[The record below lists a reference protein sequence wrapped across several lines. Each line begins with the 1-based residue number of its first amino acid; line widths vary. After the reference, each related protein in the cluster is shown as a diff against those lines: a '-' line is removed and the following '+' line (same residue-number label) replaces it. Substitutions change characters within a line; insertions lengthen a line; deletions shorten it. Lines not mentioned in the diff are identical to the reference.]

1 MTTLTVSKGQGNLNS
16 TYLWT
21 VARARFDPKWP
32 LSYAGAE
39 SPLSPVFF
47 HFDPE
52 KTPRGFN
59 CEARSKV
66 GERRHS
72 TALVLV
78 RPRLPPGRGDPRPSQ
93 RRPQSHRTCWGRA
106 RGSFVSPRL
115 RGEGKGTKCD
125 KWCHFP
131 HGRAKD
137 RSNPGRSL
145 GPVLKRGRAICAR
158 GAPEEDQPPPRS
170 PKAGNDVSASR
181 ARGPERGVEEAL
193 LGEVPRVREPGCSCS
208 PSGPHSPNRGAELAL
223 ESRCQG
229 VTRKQKLSPAGP
241 SVYRMQSTT
250 RKGACAP
257 TTVRRRDATAQ
268 TPEAASSLLR
278 PS

>member
-1 MTTLTVSKGQGNLNS
+1 MGLLRVLRLTFHGVG
-16 TYLWT
+16 
-21 VARARFDPKWP
+21 F
-32 LSYAGAE
+32 SYQ
-39 SPLSPVFF
+39 
-47 HFDPE
+47 
-52 KTPRGFN
+52 
-59 CEARSKV
+59 
-66 GERRHS
+66 
-72 TALVLV
+72 
-78 RPRLPPGRGDPRPSQ
+78 PRP
-93 RRPQSHRTCWGRA
+93 TW
-106 RGSFVSPRL
+106 L
-115 RGEGKGTKCD
+115 RGCSTLHTEAHRLD
-125 KWCHFP
+125 
-131 HGRAKD
+131 
-137 RSNPGRSL
+137 
-145 GPVLKRGRAICAR
+145 
-158 GAPEEDQPPPRS
+158 RS

>member
-1 MTTLTVSKGQGNLNS
+1 MTTLTVSKGQGNLNW

-32 LSYAGAE
+32 LSYARAE

-115 RGEGKGTKCD
+115 RGEGKGTKCE

-137 RSNPGRSL
+137 RSNPGRSPGASTEKGSRNL
-145 GPVLKRGRAICAR
+145 RQGSPRRGPTPAPISQGRERCLRLEGSRTRAGSGGSVTGR
-158 GAPEEDQPPPRS
+158 GA
-170 PKAGNDVSASR
+170 
-181 ARGPERGVEEAL
+181 
-193 LGEVPRVREPGCSCS
+193 RVREPGCSYS

-257 TTVRRRDATAQ
+257 TSVRRRDATAQ
-268 TPEAASSLLR
+268 TPEAASSLPR